1 MRTRSRGGLIP
12 NTTTG
17 TDYKWQQAST
27 GISRSTAATG
37 TFEAMNDVVTKSYQ
51 RSRAQGVIINNAANY
66 SKQTASSSIEGHYI
80 MENPANW
87 NGLTAGTVYQQ
98 DRHGDWLSNSVNGM
112 PFVGVATPG
121 LEAEIRLSD
130 YIASLSTATLSK
142 VYSADAQVLTTLG
155 ELRETLSLIRHP
167 LRSLGLV
174 TRRYAGRRHFNVPGS
189 QAWLGYRYGIRPLMA
204 DIENYINAANS
215 HSRQFTARDGTSR
228 NADDMVSTSFAQ
240 GTLTHSLVESY
251 SVKYQIKTYALARVL
266 ATLSGSFG
274 TTLRDIPIAAWELVP
289 YSFVLDWF
297 YNVGDYLNAN
307 LPRSD
312 VNILASG
319 FVVHYQKQGIRN
331 VVSSTFPSGHSWIV
345 NRPMTGQQ
353 VNKLEGWYRTPFL
366 PTPTITNTNSKF
378 ENGLGLRWV
387 DGFYLTAGFLSRA
400 LSKRRG

>member
-1 MRTRSRGGLIP
+1 MRTRTRGGLVP

-17 TDYKWQQAST
+17 TDYLWQQSSN
-27 GISRSTAATG
+27 GITRSTAPTG
-37 TFEAMNDVVTKSYQ
+37 EFEAMSDVVTESYQ
-51 RSRAQGVIINNAANY
+51 KLRAQGVIINNAASY

-87 NGLTAGTVYQQ
+87 NSLTAGTVYQQ
-98 DRHGDWLSNSVNGM
+98 DRHGDWLSNTVNGM

-121 LEAEIRLSD
+121 LEAEIRLDD
-130 YIASLSTATLSK
+130 YIASLGTKTLSK

-167 LRSLGLV
+167 LRSLGVV
-174 TRRYAGRRHFNVPGS
+174 TQRYSRRRHFNVPGS

-204 DIENYINAANS
+204 DIENYIKAATS
-215 HSRQFTARDGTSR
+215 HERQFTAKYGTSR

-240 GTLTHSLVESY
+240 GSLTHNLVESY
-251 SVKYQIKTYALARVL
+251 SVKYQVKTYALARVL
-266 ATLSGSFG
+266 ATLSGSYG
-274 TTLRDIPIAAWELVP
+274 TTARDIPIAAWELVP

-297 YNVGDYLNAN
+297 YNIGDFLNAS

-312 VNILASG
+312 VNLLAAG

-331 VVSSTFPSGHSWIV
+331 VVSSTLPSGHSWIV

-353 VNKLEGWYRTPFL
+353 VNKLEGWYRTPSL
-366 PTPTITNTNSKF
+366 PKPTITSTNNEF